1 MRQHIRRVH
10 VFHNLARRI
19 DRKRAVAVAAVV
31 QATAECVR
39 AGALTTVAVFV
50 DILRI
55 EWTMKDVGWFRML
68 VLLFDL
74 RERRTIRGFPARKRA
89 QRSHLHHTTVLN
101 HDRKLELVVP
111 MHGSRMNV
119 EYPVQA
125 VEKDSLFFAM
135 DALRDLR
142 DGRRHV
148 EDHVPSY
155 YDSSAGE
162 TLGG

>member
-1 MRQHIRRVH
+1 
-10 VFHNLARRI
+10 
-19 DRKRAVAVAAVV
+19 
-31 QATAECVR
+31 
-39 AGALTTVAVFV
+39 
-50 DILRI
+50 
-55 EWTMKDVGWFRML
+55 MKDVGRFRML
-68 VLLFDL
+68 VLPFDL
-74 RERRTIRGFPARKRA
+74 RERRAVRRFPAGKRT
-89 QRSHLHHTTVLN
+89 QRSHLHHTTILN
-101 HDRKLELVVP
+101 HDRELELVVP
-111 MHGSRMNV
+111 VHGSRMNV

-125 VEKDSLFFAM
+125 VEKDSLFVAM